1 MACNCT
7 KCSSQCGCADTAL
20 TNACTYTDCSV
31 GSERCDDIQCAECVS
46 YCGTSFQI
54 GDAAARITITKGERL
69 DSIIQK
75 YAMILSNG
83 LGVCTSSDLQHD
95 PYNVYAG
102 VITSSTAS
110 VLWDGVWSSSTG
122 FNIYIDTQISPT
134 GWVLANN
141 TTPPAVIASTIRNFT
156 ITNLT
161 ASTAYK
167 VKVVDNGN
175 SAACKPLEILFS
187 TLAS

>member
-54 GDAAARITITKGERL
+54 GDAAARVTITKGERL

-83 LGVCTSSDLQHD
+83 LGSCTSSDVIHD

-102 VITSSTAS
+102 VITSST
-110 VLWDGVWSSSTG
+110 VNVIWDGIASNSAG
-122 FNIYIDTQISPT
+122 FNIYIDTQVAPAGWGTPVNGATPIVTTIS
-134 GWVLANN
+134 NY
-141 TTPPAVIASTIRNFT
+141 TIS
-156 ITNLT
+156 NLL

-167 VKVVDNGN
+167 VKIEDAG
-175 SAACKPLEILFS
+175 SGACKPLEILFS
-187 TLAS
+187 TLAT

>member
-7 KCSSQCGCADTAL
+7 KCSTKCGCSDTAL
-20 TNACTYTDCSV
+20 TNPCTYTDCSV

-54 GDAAARITITKGERL
+54 GAAGSQIVITSGERL

-75 YAMILSNG
+75 FSMILAND
-83 LGVCTSSDLQHD
+83 LGVCTSNDLQHD

-102 VITSSTAS
+102 VITSSTAN
-110 VLWDGVWSSSTG
+110 VLWNGIWSSSTG
-122 FNIYIDTQISPT
+122 LNVYYDTQIAPT
-134 GWVLANN
+134 GWTLANSTPIA
-141 TTPPAVIASTIRNFT
+141 TTVSNYT
-156 ITNLT
+156 ITNLV

-175 SAACKPLEILFS
+175 TGCEPIEILFS
-187 TLAS
+187 TLAL

>member
-7 KCSSQCGCADTAL
+7 KCSTKCGCSDTAL
-20 TNACTYTDCSV
+20 TNPCTYTDCSV

-54 GDAAARITITKGERL
+54 GATGSQIVINSGERL

-75 YAMILSNG
+75 FSMMIANG
-83 LGVCTSSDLQHD
+83 LGVCTSNDLQHD

-102 VITSSTAS
+102 VITSSTVN
-110 VLWDGVWSSSTG
+110 VLWDGIWSSSTG
-122 FNIYIDTQISPT
+122 FNIYIAPQS
-134 GWVLANN
+134 GGAWVLQN
-141 TTPPAVIASTIRNFT
+141 TSPIATTISNYT
-156 ITNLT
+156 ITNLS
-161 ASTAYK
+161 AGTAYK

-175 SAACKPLEILFS
+175 TGCEPIEILFS
-187 TLAS
+187 TLAL

>member
-1 MACNCT
+1 M
-7 KCSSQCGCADTAL
+7 
-20 TNACTYTDCSV
+20 
-31 GSERCDDIQCAECVS
+31 QCAACVS

-54 GDAAARITITKGERL
+54 GENGEKIVITSGERL

-75 YAMILSNG
+75 FAMILSNG
-83 LGVCTSSDLQHD
+83 LGACTSSDLQHD

-102 VITSSTAS
+102 TITSDSAE

-122 FNIYIDTQISPT
+122 INVYLDTQVAPG
-134 GWVLANN
+134 GWVLQN
-141 TTPPAVIASTIRNFT
+141 TTPIATTISNYK

-167 VKVVDNGN
+167 VKVQDAGN
-175 SAACKPLEILFS
+175 SAVCKPIEILFS
-187 TLAS
+187 TSAS

>member
-7 KCSSQCGCADTAL
+7 KCSQKCGCADTAI

-31 GSERCDDIQCAECVS
+31 GSERCDDVQCASCVS

-54 GDAAARITITKGERL
+54 GDASARIVITSGERL

-83 LGVCTSSDLQHD
+83 LGSCTSSDLQHD

-102 VITSSTAS
+102 TVTNSTIS
-110 VLWDGVWSSSTG
+110 VLWDGIYSNSTG
-122 FNIYIDTQISPT
+122 VNIYIDTQVSPS
-134 GWVLANN
+134 GWVLQNANPIIVPTN
-141 TTPPAVIASTIRNFT
+141 NFT
-156 ITNLT
+156 ISNLV

-167 VKVVDNGN
+167 IKVVDNGN
-175 SAACKPLEILFS
+175 SASCKPIEILIS
-187 TLAS
+187 TLAT

>member
-7 KCSSQCGCADTAL
+7 KCSQSCGCADTAI

-31 GSERCDDIQCAECVS
+31 GSERCDDIQSASCVS
-46 YCGTSFQI
+46 YTGTSFQI
-54 GDAAARITITKGERL
+54 GAPGTQIVITSGERL

-75 YAMILSNG
+75 FSMILSNG
-83 LGVCTSSDLQHD
+83 LGACTSNDVQHD

-102 VITSSTAS
+102 VVTSSTAN
-110 VLWDGVWSSSTG
+110 VIWDGIWSSSTG
-122 FNIYIDTQISPT
+122 LNVYYDTQVAPT
-134 GWVLANN
+134 GWTLANSTPIV
-141 TTPPAVIASTIRNFT
+141 TTVSNYT
-156 ITNLT
+156 ITNLV

-175 SAACKPLEILFS
+175 AAACKPIEILFS
-187 TLAS
+187 TLATT

>member
-1 MACNCT
+1 V
-7 KCSSQCGCADTAL
+7 KCSCSDTAL

-54 GDAAARITITKGERL
+54 GDPSALLQITKGERL

-75 YAMILSNG
+75 FAMMISNG
-83 LGVCTSSDLQHD
+83 LGACTSSDLQHD

-110 VLWDGVWSSSTG
+110 VLWNGIWGSSTG
-122 FNIYIDTQISPT
+122 INIYIDTQIAPG
-134 GWVLANN
+134 GWVLQNSTPIVTTINN
-141 TTPPAVIASTIRNFT
+141 YS

-175 SAACKPLEILFS
+175 SAACKPIEILFS
-187 TLAS
+187 TLAV

>member
-7 KCSSQCGCADTAL
+7 KCSEKCGCADTAL

-54 GDAAARITITKGERL
+54 GAASERITITKGERL

-83 LGVCTSSDLQHD
+83 LGACTSNDLQHD

-102 VITSSTAS
+102 VITSST
-110 VLWDGVWSSSTG
+110 VNVIWDGIWSSSTG
-122 FNIYIDTQISPT
+122 INIYIDTQVSPG
-134 GWVLANN
+134 GWVLQNSTPIVTTINN
-141 TTPPAVIASTIRNFT
+141 YT
-156 ITNLT
+156 ITNLI

-167 VKVVDNGN
+167 VKVTDNGN
-175 SAACKPLEILFS
+175 SANCKPLEILFS
-187 TLAS
+187 TLAA

>member
-7 KCSSQCGCADTAL
+7 KCSSTCSCSDTAL

-54 GDAAARITITKGERL
+54 GDTAAMLTILKGERL

-75 YAMILSNG
+75 FSMILANG
-83 LGVCTSSDLQHD
+83 LGACTSTDEQHD
-95 PYNVYAG
+95 PYNVYTG

-110 VLWDGVWSSSTG
+110 IIWDGTTSASTG
-122 FNIYIDTQISPT
+122 INVYYNTQVSPT
-134 GWVLANN
+134 SWVLANTAPIA
-141 TTPPAVIASTIRNFT
+141 TTINDFT

-161 ASTAYK
+161 ANTAYK
-167 VKVVDNGN
+167 VKVEELANTET
-175 SAACKPLEILFS
+175 CKVIEILFS
-187 TLAS
+187 TLSS